1 MSPATV
7 LATDVTGWATCGST
21 GQMDSTPASGSR
33 MMPEKKEEAAPLGFP
48 GRTVT
53 VISRAERP
61 SMKPLR
67 V

>member
-1 MSPATV
+1 MI
-7 LATDVTGWATCGST
+7 
-21 GQMDSTPASGSR
+21 
-33 MMPEKKEEAAPLGFP
+33 PEKNEDAAPFGRP

-67 V
+67 E